1 MANVV
6 LKNTRKIVSDQ
17 TLPLTE
23 RPGTLEPGH
32 TGYRGF
38 DFGGG
43 MPGSRAIIELLP
55 GRKSDCAFLQK
66 IIIVLHKGQFSAAYT
81 AKMRMVPGGNGHSE
95 PHPDL
100 ALSFCPLDPLLGC
113 IKVGLL
119 FLKADELTAS
129 TDTCLCRGARP
140 HAVIQNQI
148 TLIGICFYKT
158 FTQRGGFLCWMDK
171 IRRGNF
177 VEF

>member
-32 TGYRGF
+32 TGYGSLDLFRA
-38 DFGGG
+38 

-55 GRKSDCAFLQK
+55 GRKPDCTFLQE
-66 IIIVLHKGQFSAAYT
+66 IIIVLHQREFGPAYT
-81 AKMRMVPGGNGHSE
+81 AKMGVIPGCNGHSE
-95 PHPDL
+95 PRRYL
-100 ALSFCPLDPLLGC
+100 ALPFCPLDPLLGC

-119 FLKADELTAS
+119 FLKADELTISA
-129 TDTCLCRGARP
+129 DTCLCRGAGP
-140 HAVIQNQI
+140 HYGIKNYR
-148 TLIGICFYKT
+148 TLF
-158 FTQRGGFLCWMDK
+158 
-171 IRRGNF
+171 
-177 VEF
+177 